1 MFQSLAERVGQ
12 RFARWL
18 GRSLFFVPLE
28 GGRGAN
34 QILVNRRDKEGGR
47 FPAERWRVDMA
58 LTPEQHAEIASAYE
72 SAAADSFISA
82 EQRAAFARKAELF
95 RLLAKL
101 AAKQAASVRQRAP
114 SPAKGAD
121 MRREIFENIVKKRS
135 SQPQAWRAG
144 NTCACPGFDAAR
156 PQVAPV
162 PARNQDLRALRAL
175 ACSTQ
180 SLNSTQA
187 LAAAMGRGALH

>member
-1 MFQSLAERVGQ
+1 
-12 RFARWL
+12 
-18 GRSLFFVPLE
+18 
-28 GGRGAN
+28 
-34 QILVNRRDKEGGR
+34 
-47 FPAERWRVDMA
+47 MA

-135 SQPQAWRAG
+135 PNRKRGEPETPAHVQALTQLGLRWRLFRLETKTFGRYA
-144 NTCACPGFDAAR
+144 PLHAR
-156 PQVAPV
+156 PS
-162 PARNQDLRALRAL
+162 R
-175 ACSTQ
+175 ST
-180 SLNSTQA
+180 LPK
-187 LAAAMGRGALH
+187 H